1 MTLAGEGYAGTF
13 ACAAR
18 SAARML
24 VIISVLGLPPAAAY
38 SVSRNRNSRPGP
50 GDLLSYALESA
61 RKIGSGRVG
70 SSREL
75 IWGRAP
81 QLATCKVGIGPGRG
95 PRVCIRCHA
104 TASGQGAAGHGRE
117 SKGSGVLHVGRI
129 RHGERQVI
137 RGLMLLQD
145 YCQGQASAQKCA
157 SSHNAS
163 SSCWAQWDQDNQPAG
178 RFALASD

>member
-1 MTLAGEGYAGTF
+1 MWETWGDVVSSFRWAAAMTLAGEGYAGTF

-81 QLATCKVGIGPGRG
+81 QLATCKVGMGRG

-117 SKGSGVLHVGRI
+117 SKGNGVLHAGRL
-129 RHGERQVI
+129 RHGER
-137 RGLMLLQD
+137 
-145 YCQGQASAQKCA
+145 
-157 SSHNAS
+157 
-163 SSCWAQWDQDNQPAG
+163 
-178 RFALASD
+178 